1 MKKEL
6 SENSKVEVSLKTLG
20 GIGVLIATLVGMW
33 FQLNASIEEAKMLPE
48 PPPPEVTKME
58 FDMKDQ
64 MIRATIMTT
73 QEDVTEIKEDIK
85 YLRDKI
91 DTIDDKITDL
101 LVKRFNIV
109 KEIGAIKL
117 NSSTEITNLSREKSI
132 ISRIFKRTNE
142 NISQSDLSEIFN
154 SIFEI
159 SKKIQNRI
167 KNEK

>member
-1 MKKEL
+1 M
-6 SENSKVEVSLKTLG
+6 SEND
-20 GIGVLIATLVGMW
+20 
-33 FQLNASIEEAKMLPE
+33 KM
-48 PPPPEVTKME
+48 
-58 FDMKDQ
+58 
-64 MIRATIMTT
+64 I
-73 QEDVTEIKEDIK
+73 

-117 NSSTEITNLSREKSI
+117 NSRTEITNLSREKSI

>member
-1 MKKEL
+1 MSKEL

-33 FQLNASIEEAKMLPE
+33 FTLNASIEEAKMLPL
-48 PPPPEVTKME
+48 PPEPEVTKLE

-91 DTIDDKITDL
+91 DKM
-101 LVKRFNIV
+101 
-109 KEIGAIKL
+109 
-117 NSSTEITNLSREKSI
+117 
-132 ISRIFKRTNE
+132 
-142 NISQSDLSEIFN
+142 Q
-154 SIFEI
+154 
-159 SKKIQNRI
+159 
-167 KNEK
+167 